1 MTAMSGLKKVL
12 VLSIWEDVWSLGG
25 EGGVADELH
34 FIRHL
39 NERGVELDFLV
50 PEPVEKGRFP
60 CGERLI
66 YHTYPN
72 IFSRYAWA
80 PKLVKRL
87 VWPSSFRRAVTGRLR
102 SLARETKP
110 DILLGFTYYSLGPLE
125 RIGRELGIPTA
136 VKMFGVM
143 YLDRFDYPRMKYW
156 WKNFEQL
163 SALKH
168 PVDLYIVLNDGTR
181 GKTSLTRLGIP
192 EEKITFLP
200 NGMDTGWADVT
211 VDRSKVQKEL
221 HLPEDRMLVVT
232 FSRLVRSKRVDQFL
246 EAASLLDS
254 ESRRKIALV
263 VGGDGPER
271 PALERRAGRLGL
283 DVIFTGVIPHRKV
296 VDFLKA
302 SDIFVGTNELTNM
315 SLPPCE
321 AILCGIPVVAFDNSG
336 TSEVV
341 RDGETGLLASE
352 GDVEELSRKLARIIN
367 DGELR
372 RRLSEGAAAFGRT
385 HFVSWDDRISMEA
398 EALESLLDRSITR
411 GSDAR

>member
-1 MTAMSGLKKVL
+1 MTAMHRLKKVL

-39 NERGVELDFLV
+39 NERGVELHFLI
-50 PEPVEKGRFP
+50 PEPTEEGKLP
-60 CGERLI
+60 SGENLV

-72 IFSRYAWA
+72 IFRRYGRA
-80 PKLVKRL
+80 PKLLKRFL
-87 VWPSSFRRAVTGRLR
+87 WPTSFRRAATDRLR

-110 DILLGFTYYSLGPLE
+110 DLLLGFSYYALGPIE
-125 RIGRELGIPTA
+125 RIGRELDIPTA

-143 YLDRFDYPRMKYW
+143 YLDRFDYPKPKYW

-163 SALKH
+163 QALRH

-181 GKTSLTRLGIP
+181 GRMALTRLGIP
-192 EEKITFLP
+192 AEKIVFLP
-200 NGMDTGWADVT
+200 NGMDIGWADVT
-211 VDRSKVQKEL
+211 ADRSKVRREMR
-221 HLPEDRMLVVT
+221 LPEDKILVVT
-232 FSRLVRSKRVDQFL
+232 FSRLVRSKRVDQFF
-246 EAASLLDS
+246 EAASLLDPAM
-254 ESRRKIALV
+254 RDGIALV

-271 PALERRAGRLGL
+271 PALERKALELGL
-283 DVIFTGVIPHRKV
+283 EVTFTGVIPHRKV

-302 SDIFVGTNELTNM
+302 SDIFVGTNEITNM

-321 AILCGIPVVAFDNSG
+321 AILCGVPVVAYDNSG

-341 RDGETGLLASE
+341 RDGETGLLAKA
-352 GDVEELSRKLARIIN
+352 GDTRDLSAQLARIIG

-372 RRLSEGAAAFGRT
+372 RRLSEGAAAFGRA
-385 HFVSWDDRISMEA
+385 HFVSWEDRISMEA
-398 EALESLLDRSITR
+398 EALEGLLEQRITQD
-411 GSDAR
+411 SDAL